1 MAALP
6 LETEQRLLEAAG
18 QVFAD
23 RGFAAATVREI
34 CERAEA
40 NIAAINYHFGDK
52 LGLYQAVF
60 RHASACGETQPEAAE
75 LSGPPTA
82 RLHAWTLGFLRGLIA
97 KDRAGWPGRLM
108 ARELADPSPI
118 LAEYIERGAR
128 PRYALLLEILAAA
141 HPALSDESLRRSAA
155 SVIGQVIFYHH
166 AKPFIDRLA
175 PDQALSEDT
184 LIATATH
191 ITAFS
196 VAGLA
201 HLSDHAPENTP

>member
-1 MAALP
+1 MALP
-6 LETEQRLLEAAG
+6 LETEKRLLEAAG
-18 QVFAD
+18 QVFAE

-40 NIAAINYHFGDK
+40 NVAAINYHFGDK

-60 RHASACGETQPEAAE
+60 RHACACGETQPEAAE
-75 LSGPPTA
+75 LSGPPAA
-82 RLHAWTLGFLRGLIA
+82 RLHAWTLSFLRGLIA

-118 LAEYIERGAR
+118 LSEYIERGAR
-128 PRYALLLEILAAA
+128 PRYALLMEILAEAQPDLAA
-141 HPALSDESLRRSAA
+141 AALQRAAA

-175 PDQALSEDT
+175 PDQALREGT
-184 LIATATH
+184 LAATAEH

-196 VAGLA
+196 LAGLMQV
-201 HLSDHAPENTP
+201 SNHALEPSS

>member
-1 MAALP
+1 VFMAPLP

-52 LGLYQAVF
+52 LGLYQA
-60 RHASACGETQPEAAE
+60 E

-118 LAEYIERGAR
+118 LAEYIEHGAR
-128 PRYALLLEILAAA
+128 PRYTLLLEILAAA

-196 VAGLA
+196 LAGLA

>member
-1 MAALP
+1 MSPLP

-18 QVFAD
+18 QVFAE

-60 RHASACGETQPEAAE
+60 RHASACGETQPELAE
-75 LSGPPTA
+75 LEGTPVA
-82 RLHAWTLGFLRGLIA
+82 RLQAWTVSFLRGLIA

-108 ARELADPSPI
+108 TRELADPSPI
-118 LAEYIERGAR
+118 LVEYIEGGAR

-141 HPALSDESLRRSAA
+141 RPQLGSETLRRCAA

-175 PDQALSEDT
+175 PDHVLSEGT
-184 LIATATH
+184 LTATAEH

-196 VAGLA
+196 LAGLA
-201 HLSDHAPENTP
+201 HFPEQAPESTP